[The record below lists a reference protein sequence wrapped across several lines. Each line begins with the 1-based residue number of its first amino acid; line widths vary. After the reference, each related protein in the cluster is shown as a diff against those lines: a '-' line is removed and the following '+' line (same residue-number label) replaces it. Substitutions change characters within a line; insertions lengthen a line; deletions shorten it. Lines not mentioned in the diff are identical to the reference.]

1 MQKLELSKS
10 SQRGLLKTPVLP
22 LEGVP
27 WAFAGRTVHPRE
39 SMQMINLV
47 QKKIGETQM
56 RRIILSLIV
65 CLLSF
70 VGTAL
75 LTASVMAADDSREN
89 ATVSFGQWLTDPPL
103 DRIATPAPAGGAGV
117 HDELIPNITT
127 IAIPGDGAVNFIIA
141 GLHNPQVYDDGTQPE
156 DINTTLLLTAGRAAG
171 GIIDDPNHRLYRGP
185 DPNLPENPRD
195 RVEVVRFSKPGTYLV
210 ICGVRN
216 HFVNN
221 GMFGFVRVVSQD
233 TN

>member
-1 MQKLELSKS
+1 MDFSRS
-10 SQRGLLKTPVLP
+10 SQRGLLKPLVLP

-27 WAFAGRTVHPRE
+27 WAFAGRIVYPRE
-39 SMQMINLV
+39 STQMIDLV

-56 RRIILSLIV
+56 RRIILWLIV

-70 VGTAL
+70 IGIA
-75 LTASVMAADDSREN
+75 AIISSAMAAEN

-117 HDELIPNITT
+117 HDEIIPNVTT
-127 IAIPGDGAVNFIIA
+127 IEIPGDGAVNFIIG

-156 DINTTLLLTAGRAAG
+156 DIDTALVLTAGRAAG
-171 GIIDDPNHRLYRGP
+171 GIIDDPDHRIYRGP

-221 GMFGFVRVVSQD
+221 GMFGFVRVISQD